1 MVPNFLLLTVQRIC
15 IHTIE
20 KKESL
25 AQKKRAGTEEADDS
39 NSLIRYDDTIIE
51 LDESVHDTIK
61 NRLQLYCGERSRS
74 FQLDIQLDNEGSF
87 FAESYNMR
95 GADAPGFV
103 EKTRALARLL
113 AKQQN
118 ARVPAGCLVVMD
130 AVDEYGHP
138 VVVCI
143 KAELTD
149 ALTTENEDGISKLKK
164 VERLIL
170 GRSEKFFKLG
180 IIYQRP
186 LGEGSADDPKSEWGA
201 ILYDHQF
208 RAKAKPAEYF
218 WKDFLG
224 FSIQGNDKL
233 KGKVFFDNT
242 AAFIEKKYRHDLEAK
257 SRALADLENYL
268 TNAQITEIDPI
279 EYSQNHLPEE
289 LRDDFHEEVAV
300 DFTHPFTKDTSLLD
314 RKLAKSRIE
323 FPDKIVLTGPKG
335 SFTRQ
340 KVEVIETQKDLDD
353 LRIGE
358 GYTIIR
364 IKGNPDRFLSYEDE

>member
-1 MVPNFLLLTVQRIC
+1 MVPNFLLLTVLRTC

-25 AQKKRAGTEEADDS
+25 AQKKKAGTEEADDS
-39 NSLIRYDDTIIE
+39 NSVIGYDDTIIT
-51 LDESVHDTIK
+51 LDESVHETIK

-74 FQLDIQLDNEGSF
+74 FQLDIELDSEGSF
-87 FAESYNMR
+87 FNESYNMR
-95 GADAPGFV
+95 GANDTDFV

-113 AKQQN
+113 SKQQN
-118 ARVPAGCLVVMD
+118 ARVPAGCLVIMD
-130 AVDEYGHP
+130 AVDEDARP
-138 VVVCI
+138 VIVCI

-164 VERLIL
+164 VEKLIL

-186 LGEGSADDPKSEWGA
+186 PGEGSAEDPKSEWGA

-233 KGKVFFDNT
+233 KGKAFFDNT
-242 AAFIEKKYRHDLEAK
+242 AAFIEKKFRHDLEAK
-257 SRALADLENYL
+257 SRALADLESYV
-268 TNAQITEIDPI
+268 TNAQVLEIDPE
-279 EYSQNHLPEE
+279 EYKLTYLPEE
-289 LRDDFHEEVAV
+289 MRDDFHEEVAV

-314 RKLAKSRIE
+314 RKLAKSRFE
-323 FPDKIVLTGPKG
+323 FPDKIVLMGPKE
-335 SFTRQ
+335 SFTRT
-340 KVEVIETQKDLDD
+340 KVEVIETQADLDT
-353 LRIGE
+353 LRVGE

-364 IKGNPDRFLSYEDE
+364 IKGNPDRFLTYDE

>member
-1 MVPNFLLLTVQRIC
+1 MVPNFLLLTVLRTC

-25 AQKKRAGTEEADDS
+25 AQKKKAGTEEADDS
-39 NSLIRYDDTIIE
+39 NSVIRYDDTIIT
-51 LDESVHDTIK
+51 LDESVHETIK

-74 FQLDIQLDNEGSF
+74 FQLDIELDSEGSF
-87 FAESYNMR
+87 FNESYNMR
-95 GADAPGFV
+95 GANDTDFV
-103 EKTRALARLL
+103 EKTRALTRLL
-113 AKQQN
+113 SKQQN
-118 ARVPAGCLVVMD
+118 ARVPAGCLVIID
-130 AVDEYGHP
+130 AVDEDGRP
-138 VVVCI
+138 VIVCI

-164 VERLIL
+164 VEKLIL

-186 LGEGSADDPKSEWGA
+186 LGEGSAEDPKSEWGA

-233 KGKVFFDNT
+233 KGKAFFDNT
-242 AAFIEKKYRHDLEAK
+242 AAFIEKKFRHDLEAK
-257 SRALADLENYL
+257 SRALADLESYV
-268 TNAQITEIDPI
+268 TNAQVLEIDP
-279 EYSQNHLPEE
+279 EDYKLTYLPEE

-314 RKLAKSRIE
+314 RKLAKSRFE
-323 FPDKIVLTGPKG
+323 FPDKIVLTGPKE
-335 SFTRQ
+335 SFTRN
-340 KVEVIETQKDLDD
+340 KVEVIETQEDLDS
-353 LRIGE
+353 LRVGE

-364 IKGNPDRFLSYEDE
+364 IKGNPDRFLTYDE